1 MTAVRSPTSPH
12 SGAGFHRPARWKP
25 WAIAAL
31 TYLAFLCWHEPWFVR
46 PLTRA
51 EVQAAFDGPLAKA
64 KLHSGERELLQTFF
78 SSDDGRA
85 FYNINLMQYR
95 VQAQYP
101 DGQARV
107 GIVSGRDANT
117 AYSNVVVPLLLER
130 AGYPVFGST
139 KTSNLMMSADAGADF
154 FEELAVVRYRS
165 RRDMLEMILDPR
177 FLAGAPH
184 KLASLERNIASPS
197 VPFLVFDARALV
209 AVLLLLI
216 TLLWTARFGAQQRH

>member
-1 MTAVRSPTSPH
+1 MRSPAAPR
-12 SGAGFHRPARWKP
+12 SGAGLHRPARWKP
-25 WAIAAL
+25 WATAAL
-31 TYLAFLCWHEPWFVR
+31 VYLVFLCWHEPWFVR
-46 PLTRA
+46 PLTQA

-64 KLHSGERELLQTFF
+64 HLHPGERKMMLAFF
-78 SSDDGRA
+78 RSDDGRA

-101 DGQARV
+101 DGQARA
-107 GIVSGRDANT
+107 GIASGRDANT

-130 AGYPVFGST
+130 AGYPVFGSV

-184 KLASLERNIASPS
+184 KLASLEKNVASPS
-197 VPFLVFDARALV
+197 TPFLVFDARALV
-209 AVLLLLI
+209 AVVLLLI
-216 TLLWTARFGAQQRH
+216 TLLWSTRSVDRP

>member
-1 MTAVRSPTSPH
+1 MPSPAALPKDASRT
-12 SGAGFHRPARWKP
+12 RPARWKP

-31 TYLAFLCWHEPWFVR
+31 AYLAFLCWHEPWFVR

-64 KLHSGERELLQTFF
+64 KLHPGERELLQTFF

-101 DGQARV
+101 DGQARD

-117 AYSNVVVPLLLER
+117 AYSNVVIPLLLER

-154 FEELAVVRYRS
+154 FEDLAVVRYRS
-165 RRDMLEMILDPR
+165 RRDMLEMVLDPR

-184 KLASLERNIASPS
+184 KFASLEKNIASPS
-197 VPFLVFDARALV
+197 IPFVVVDARALV
-209 AVLLLLI
+209 AVLLLVI
-216 TLLWTARFGAQQRH
+216 TLLWTARFGAQQRP

>member
-1 MTAVRSPTSPH
+1 MRSLAKPPSSAGL
-12 SGAGFHRPARWKP
+12 SGPARWKP
-25 WAIAAL
+25 WATAAL
-31 TYLAFLCWHEPWFVR
+31 VYLVFLCWHEPWFVR
-46 PLTRA
+46 PLTQA

-64 KLHSGERELLQTFF
+64 HLHPGEREMMLAFF
-78 SSDDGRA
+78 RSDDGRA

-101 DGQARV
+101 DGQARA
-107 GIVSGRDANT
+107 GIASGRDANT

-139 KTSNLMMSADAGADF
+139 KTSNLMMSASAGADF

-184 KLASLERNIASPS
+184 KLASLEKNVASPS
-197 VPFLVFDARALV
+197 TPFLVFDARALV
-209 AVLLLLI
+209 AVVLLVL
-216 TLLWTARFGAQQRH
+216 TLLWTARRGALQRP

>member
-1 MTAVRSPTSPH
+1 MPSPAALPKNASRT
-12 SGAGFHRPARWKP
+12 RPVRWKP

-31 TYLAFLCWHEPWFVR
+31 AYLAFLCWHEPWFVR
-46 PLTRA
+46 PLTQA
-51 EVQAAFDGPLAKA
+51 EVQAAFDGPLGKA
-64 KLHSGERELLQTFF
+64 KLHPGERELLQTFF

-95 VQAQYP
+95 AQAQYP
-101 DGQARV
+101 DGQARA

-117 AYSNVVVPLLLER
+117 AYSNVVIPLLLER

-154 FEELAVVRYRS
+154 FEDLAVVRYRS

-184 KLASLERNIASPS
+184 KLASLEKNVASPS
-197 VPFLVFDARALV
+197 TPFLVFDARALV

-216 TLLWTARFGAQQRH
+216 TLLWTALFGAQQRP

>member
-1 MTAVRSPTSPH
+1 MPRASAVHPRTSL
-12 SGAGFHRPARWKP
+12 WKP

-31 TYLAFLCWHEPWFVR
+31 AYLAFLCWHEPWFVR

-64 KLHSGERELLQTFF
+64 KLHPGERELLQTFF

-101 DGQARV
+101 DGQARD

-117 AYSNVVVPLLLER
+117 AYSNVVIPLLLER

-154 FEELAVVRYRS
+154 FEDLAVVRYRS
-165 RRDMLEMILDPR
+165 RRDMLEMVLDPR

-184 KLASLERNIASPS
+184 KFASLEKNIASPS
-197 VPFLVFDARALV
+197 IPFIVVDARALV
-209 AVLLLLI
+209 AVLLLVI
-216 TLLWTARFGAQQRH
+216 TLLWTARFGAQQRP

>member
-1 MTAVRSPTSPH
+1 MRSLAKPPS
-12 SGAGFHRPARWKP
+12 SAGLRRPARWKP
-25 WAIAAL
+25 WATAAL
-31 TYLAFLCWHEPWFVR
+31 VYLVFLCWHEPWFVR
-46 PLTRA
+46 PLTQA

-64 KLHSGERELLQTFF
+64 HLHPGEREMMLAFF
-78 SSDDGRA
+78 RSDDGRA

-101 DGQARV
+101 DGQARA
-107 GIVSGRDANT
+107 GIASGRDANT

-139 KTSNLMMSADAGADF
+139 KTSNLMMSASAGADF

-177 FLAGAPH
+177 FLVGAPH
-184 KLASLERNIASPS
+184 KMASLEQNIAAPS
-197 VPFLVFDARALV
+197 IPFIVVDARALV
-209 AVLLLLI
+209 AALLLVL
-216 TLLWTARFGAQQRH
+216 TLLWTARAGRRT

>member
-1 MTAVRSPTSPH
+1 
-12 SGAGFHRPARWKP
+12 
-25 WAIAAL
+25 
-31 TYLAFLCWHEPWFVR
+31 
-46 PLTRA
+46 LTRA

-64 KLHSGERELLQTFF
+64 HLHPGERELLQTFF
-78 SSDDGRA
+78 STDDGRA

-101 DGQARV
+101 DGQARA

-139 KTSNLMMSADAGADF
+139 KTSNLMMSASAGADF

-177 FLAGAPH
+177 FLVGAPH
-184 KLASLERNIASPS
+184 KMASLEQNIAAPS
-197 VPFLVFDARALV
+197 IPFIVVDARALV
-209 AVLLLLI
+209 AALLLVL
-216 TLLWTARFGAQQRH
+216 TLLWTARAGRRT

>member
-1 MTAVRSPTSPH
+1 MRNPAAPRSS
-12 SGAGFHRPARWKP
+12 AGLRWPARWKP
-25 WAIAAL
+25 WATAAL
-31 TYLAFLCWHEPWFVR
+31 VYLVFLCWHEPWFVR
-46 PLTRA
+46 PLTQA

-64 KLHSGERELLQTFF
+64 HLHPGEREMMLAFF
-78 SSDDGRA
+78 RSDDGRA

-101 DGQARV
+101 DGQARA
-107 GIVSGRDANT
+107 GIVSGRDANK

-130 AGYPVFGST
+130 AGYPVFGSA

-184 KLASLERNIASPS
+184 KLASLEKNVASPS
-197 VPFLVFDARALV
+197 TPFLVFDARALV
-209 AVLLLLI
+209 AVLLLVL
-216 TLLWTARFGAQQRH
+216 TLLWTARRGAQQRP

>member
-1 MTAVRSPTSPH
+1 MRSPAAPSNA
-12 SGAGFHRPARWKP
+12 AGLHRPARWKP
-25 WAIAAL
+25 WATAAL
-31 TYLAFLCWHEPWFVR
+31 VYLVFLCWHEPWFVR
-46 PLTRA
+46 PLTQA
-51 EVQAAFDGPLAKA
+51 EVRAAFDGPLAKA
-64 KLHSGERELLQTFF
+64 HLHPGERELMLAFF

-95 VQAQYP
+95 AQAQYP
-101 DGQARV
+101 DGQART
-107 GIVSGRDANT
+107 GIVSGRDAST

-139 KTSNLMMSADAGADF
+139 KTSNLMMSASAGADF

-184 KLASLERNIASPS
+184 KFASLEKNVASPS
-197 VPFLVFDARALV
+197 IPFIVVDARALI
-209 AVLLLLI
+209 AVLLLVL
-216 TLLWTARFGAQQRH
+216 TLLWIAYAGPGRRA